1 MAETLLSPSNI
12 ILYGRVLED
21 IKILKPTPANGGAR
35 HDPFVAARTG
45 SNKELEN
52 QVVNEDAVLARIYGF
67 SYEGSYSDLPKPA
80 IFLVHGAGVAVTPG
94 DPEKG
99 GYSPARAPGNPSISG
114 VAATGLQWADGLKAW
129 SYDKADQ
136 TIRMDTEA
144 GTFEQVLL
152 DMSYGDG
159 PAVSGA
165 MVSGAMLRGGR
176 APRVSGN
183 RVSGAM
189 LRGGGSGD

>member
-21 IKILKPTPANGGAR
+21 IKIVEPSASNGGTR
-35 HDPFVAARTG
+35 HDPFATSRTG
-45 SNKELEN
+45 INKELEN
-52 QVVNEDAVLARIYGF
+52 QVTSGEAVLARIYGF
-67 SYEGSYSDLPKPA
+67 SYEGSYSDLPRPA
-80 IFLVHGAGVAVTPG
+80 VFLVHGMGVPVTPG
-94 DPEKG
+94 GGVKG
-99 GYSPARAPGNPSISG
+99 GPSPSRAPGDPSLSG
-114 VAATGLQWADGLKAW
+114 VVATDIQWADGIKAW

-136 TIRMDTEA
+136 TIRMDTAA

-152 DMSYGDG
+152 GMTYGDG

-165 MVSGAMLRGGR
+165 MVSGAMVSGGR
-176 APRVSGN
+176 GPRVSGN

-189 LRGGGSGD
+189 LRGGGASD

>member
-21 IKILKPTPANGGAR
+21 IQIVTPSAANGGGR
-35 HDPFVAARTG
+35 HDPFVTPRAG

-52 QVVNEDAVLARIYGF
+52 QLINEQAVLARIYGF

-80 IFLVHGAGVAVTPG
+80 IFLVHGAGVTVTPAG
-94 DPEKG
+94 VGKE

-114 VAATGLQWADGLKAW
+114 VAATDLQWADGIKAW

-152 DMSYGDG
+152 DMSYGE
-159 PAVSGA
+159 AASMSGA
-165 MVSGAMLRGGR
+165 
-176 APRVSGN
+176 
-183 RVSGAM
+183 RVSGA
-189 LRGGGSGD
+189 RVSGARVSGARVSGARVSGGSD